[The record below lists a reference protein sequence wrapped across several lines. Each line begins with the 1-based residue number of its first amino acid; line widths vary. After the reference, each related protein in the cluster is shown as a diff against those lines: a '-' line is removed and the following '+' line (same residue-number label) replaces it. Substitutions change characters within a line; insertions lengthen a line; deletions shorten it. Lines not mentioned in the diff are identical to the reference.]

1 MYIKILEESDFAFYG
16 DYKIDDLNKKEC
28 QLILE
33 NKNLVF
39 LVKGHK
45 VGFLISGECF
55 INKFKNKLICFKKDK
70 QDEPIIIFELKGEQI
85 LDKDI

>member
-1 MYIKILEESDFAFYG
+1 M
-16 DYKIDDLNKKEC
+16 
-28 QLILE
+28 
-33 NKNLVF
+33 
-39 LVKGHK
+39 KGHK

-70 QDEPIIIFELKGEQI
+70 QDEPIIIFELKGDQI